1 MRLYRETR
9 GAGPPIVLLHGWAM
23 NLRVFD
29 ALAGALAQT
38 HEVTTIDLP
47 GHGRSPWRAGLTP
60 AAAVDWLLEELP
72 GHSVLLGWSLGGQLA
87 LRVAAREPSRV
98 ERLVLVASTPRFT
111 TGENWPHGLEPAA
124 LRRVASGMAQDPAGT
139 FAQFLEW
146 QVRGGA
152 AAEATLAA
160 LRAALATHGAARAD
174 ALAAGLDWL
183 ASEDLRPLAATL
195 RLPVLLLGA
204 ANDRVVPPGA
214 TRALAALLRD
224 ARHVELRRAA
234 HALVLS
240 HHAALLAELRAFLA
254 PAGAGESAA

>member
-60 AAAVDWLLEELP
+60 AAAAEWLLEELP
-72 GHSVLLGWSLGGQLA
+72 GHSALLGWSLGGQLA
-87 LRVAAREPSRV
+87 MRVAARESSRV

-111 TGENWPHGLEPAA
+111 TTENWPHGLEPAA
-124 LRRVASGMAQDPAGT
+124 LQRVATGMAQDPART
-139 FAQFLEW
+139 VREFLEL

-152 AAEATLAA
+152 AAEATLLA
-160 LRAALATHGAARAD
+160 LRGALATHGAARAD
-174 ALAAGLDWL
+174 ALAAGLGWL

-195 RLPVLLLGA
+195 RLPVLLLSA
-204 ANDRVVPPGA
+204 ENDRVVPPGA
-214 TRALAALLRD
+214 PRALATLLPD
-224 ARHVELRRAA
+224 ARLVELRRAA

-254 PAGAGESAA
+254 PAGAGGAAA